1 MRRRAA
7 TTGLIV
13 EASLKDHETVDVL
26 SLPVAGALHRDLP
39 HISGNVASCSTNA
52 ANSRSELVIE
62 PSGFVKLTRAAMISA
77 GHFKRHT

>member
-13 EASLKDHETVDVL
+13 DASLKDHETVGVL
-26 SLPVAGALHRDLP
+26 SLPVAGAFHWELSHRR
-39 HISGNVASCSTNA
+39 GNVASCRTNA
-52 ANSRSELVIE
+52 ASSRSELVIE
-62 PSGFVKLTRAAMISA
+62 PVGFVKLTRAAMMSA